1 MADFKNRLSWSKS
14 RDESFRECP
23 RKYYYHYYGSWGGW
37 GREAPAK
44 TRLLYL
50 LKNLKSRHMWL
61 GEVVHHTIEDALKQ
75 YQRTRELKP
84 ESWLSRITEQMRREF
99 RASRDRRYR
108 EDPKRNL
115 ALYEHEYE
123 SQISNQK
130 WAEVHDTALRCFTN
144 FANVFFLE
152 RVKPVPVEQWKLI
165 ETMQEFYVEGVL
177 VYVKIDFAYEADG
190 EFVIVDWK
198 TGKSEDVD
206 NQIQLD
212 CYGLFS
218 REAFKIPTEKIRTI
232 ECNVNLSKIT
242 EQKMIEAKLDFAKH
256 YIRNSILQMKSSLV
270 DVENNTAREEDFP
283 FTENEQSCRY
293 CNFKKVCAKWN

>member
-37 GREAPAK
+37 AREAPAK